1 MKLGLSFLLILF
13 CTVSIAQQ
21 SGNRTMRKTIT
32 EASNA
37 ILDSFE
43 NDIRNEIAAK
53 DIAGAAYV
61 L

>member
-1 MKLGLSFLLILF
+1 
-13 CTVSIAQQ
+13 
-21 SGNRTMRKTIT
+21 MRKTIT

-43 NDIRNEIAAK
+43 NDIRNEIAVK